1 MQDDT
6 MDKPINV
13 VICGGDGSFMRVILD
28 MMKAGVDV
36 NKNLHVR
43 GRNID
48 PM

>member
-6 MDKPINV
+6 MEKPIKV
-13 VICGGDGSFMRVILD
+13 VICGGDVSFMRVILD

-43 GRNID
+43 GRNVD
-48 PM
+48 KK